1 MRQNHFHVSA
11 KTIDDTLLFPKTF
24 KGENFLLQSV
34 IESAQSFGV
43 ITKCYS
49 SFPTGFEVLALC
61 DSQEQAKNFTDKV
74 CALLY
79 EKNNN
84 MGHIIDSFGV
94 HITHVTNDEKM
105 LYAIASD
112 MMMRGMSARESY
124 NTAMRN

>member
-24 KGENFLLQSV
+24 NGENFLLQSV

-61 DSQEQAKNFTDKV
+61 DSQEQAKISLTRYVLYCMRKTTIWDISLTV
-74 CALLY
+74 SASTLL
-79 EKNNN
+79 
-84 MGHIIDSFGV
+84 M
-94 HITHVTNDEKM
+94 
-105 LYAIASD
+105 
-112 MMMRGMSARESY
+112 
-124 NTAMRN
+124 